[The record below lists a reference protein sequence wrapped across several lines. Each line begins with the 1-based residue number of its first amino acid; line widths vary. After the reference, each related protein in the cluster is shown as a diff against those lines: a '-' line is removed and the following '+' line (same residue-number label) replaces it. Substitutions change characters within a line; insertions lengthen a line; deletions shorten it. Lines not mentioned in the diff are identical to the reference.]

1 MSARLVAGSA
11 PAFLGQPMLVVNKTG
26 AAGVVGSNFVR
37 NSKPDGYTLLSARV
51 GCQMGV
57 PNVKT
62 IPYKWDDFQMLGLIE
77 RNPFVLWLIPKFN
90 QNFAD
95 FEKRLRTV
103 KSLLIV
109 ALYPPPHRRCCDGG
123 RNECRL

>member
-1 MSARLVAGSA
+1 MRKLIHNLTSFLAIFAAVGLPAAAHASDYPNRPITLVAPYGPGGASDLSARLVAGSA

-57 PNVKT
+57 P
-62 IPYKWDDFQMLGLIE
+62 
-77 RNPFVLWLIPKFN
+77 
-90 QNFAD
+90 
-95 FEKRLRTV
+95 
-103 KSLLIV
+103 
-109 ALYPPPHRRCCDGG
+109 C
-123 RNECRL
+123 NE